1 MRFHSSGHTQT
12 FLLAC
17 VLSASL
23 LAACS
28 TSPHATPGRSSHH
41 LVTNPGTT
49 ALPLSPTNS
58 DTGKL
63 AHFYGVNFD
72 LAGFVPFAK
81 ADVGALLAALEPST
95 IRWPGGTEADFYD
108 WRSGQD
114 TRKPTRAPFT
124 LNDLAAAC
132 RATGA
137 IPIFDLNV
145 LDSGNRTNPAQE
157 IAMLD
162 AARRLGL
169 PVHYVEVGN
178 ELYSNAPGVPQAF
191 PDGSTYART
200 VSIYV
205 RALHRAFPGV
215 QVAADTI
222 PFPEDKR
229 EQSWD
234 SELIFGATGS
244 GSPDAFVVHF
254 YPGLYQK
261 PFTSSDLPSLFEN
274 LYSSI
279 SELSQAVQ
287 GLEGKP
293 VWLTEYNMRGPYRIF
308 RSEGPSPAEYDYAH
322 ELYLAAFAAMLPQ
335 IPGVALVDNWTALAD
350 GFYGAWQHPSSPY
363 LTPGGQAVEMVDAAA
378 KGAIAAETLPVPG
391 APELPDGEPGVV
403 GEHFVHSGS
412 PESAILVNLTSNNV
426 LVSHGGWLT
435 SGTPYEQVTG
445 DPTAPE
451 LEAAVPT
458 RGVAGADGLVLPP
471 YSVTLVGA
479 ALAPPPATETTASP
493 QSTRSV
499 SRNLV
504 RRSRAQ
510 S

>member
-1 MRFHSSGHTQT
+1 
-12 FLLAC
+12 L
-17 VLSASL
+17 
-23 LAACS
+23 
-28 TSPHATPGRSSHH
+28 
-41 LVTNPGTT
+41 N
-49 ALPLSPTNS
+49 
-58 DTGKL
+58 
-63 AHFYGVNFD
+63 FYGVNFD

-108 WRSGQD
+108 WHSGQD
-114 TRKPTRAPFT
+114 TRKPSRAPFT
-124 LNDLAAAC
+124 LNDLATAF

-145 LDSGNRTNPAQE
+145 LDPGNRTHPTQE
-157 IAMLD
+157 IAMLE
-162 AARRLGL
+162 AAHRLGL
-169 PVHYVEVGN
+169 PVDYVEVGN
-178 ELYSNAPGVPQAF
+178 ELYSNAPGAPQAF
-191 PDGSTYART
+191 PNGSAYART

-234 SELIFGATGS
+234 SQLLFGATGS

-261 PFTSSDLPSLFEN
+261 PFTPSDLPPLFEN

-287 GLEGKP
+287 GLKGKP

-335 IPGVALVDNWTALAD
+335 IRGLALVDNWTALAD

-378 KGAIAAETLPVPG
+378 KGAIAAETLSVPG
-391 APELPDGEPGVV
+391 APELPGGEPGVV
-403 GEHFVHSGS
+403 GERFAHSRS
-412 PESAILVNLTSNNV
+412 SNSAILVNLTPSKALLPN
-426 LVSHGGWLT
+426 GGWLS

-445 DPTAPE
+445 DPTSPE
-451 LEAAVPT
+451 LEAAAPT
-458 RGVAGADGLVLPP
+458 RGVAGTDGVALPP
-471 YSVTLVGA
+471 YSLTIVGV
-479 ALAPPPATETTASP
+479 ALPPPPPHETTASP
-493 QSTRSV
+493 KSTRSGVGTLSGDPRPNREPCARPSALV
-499 SRNLV
+499 SPHSWWGGMNI
-504 RRSRAQ
+504 
-510 S
+510 